1 MFGLS
6 GWAVPLGF
14 LLTILSTLL
23 CVIYGFINWN
33 KGYLTDEEFEQE
45 KRWVIEEDKVKEKL

>member
-1 MFGLS
+1 MLGLQ

-14 LLTILSTLL
+14 LLTLLSAVL
-23 CVIYGFINWN
+23 CVIYGIMNWN

-45 KRWVIEEDKVKEKL
+45 KEWVKEEDKVKENL